1 MFPKSKK
8 SQQQDTSDDQS
19 STALANRG
27 LSLKE
32 LEQEMRESR
41 LADRASTF
49 RPTGETAEEKRARK
63 KAVKGE
69 RKVISAGNSG
79 FLLLNLSRSYVTFS
93 LATPFFYLQVEKPG
107 GVKEIF
113 LIYIKIKEKKASMS
127 FFFFFFERKKI
138 FI

>member
-8 SQQQDTSDDQS
+8 SQQQDTSDNQS
-19 STALANRG
+19 STELANRG

-63 KAVKGE
+63 KAVKEE

-79 FLLLNLSRSYVTFS
+79 FLLLNLSRSYVQFGNSVFLLTS
-93 LATPFFYLQVEKPG
+93 WETWGRVG
-107 GVKEIF
+107 GGGGGGG
-113 LIYIKIKEKKASMS
+113 LKKY
-127 FFFFFFERKKI
+127 FWFTLK
-138 FI
+138 